1 MPNTTISAYLIRRL
15 QDLGARH
22 VFGVPG
28 DYVLGFYKALE
39 ESELEV
45 INTCDEQGAGFV
57 FEDAS
62 GLLQWTTN
70 DRAVVTLRDMA
81 DVEVK
86 RAALAEVVSRWIE
99 ETG

>member
-1 MPNTTISAYLIRRL
+1 MPQTTISAYLIQRL

-57 FEDAS
+57 FEDTS
-62 GLLQWTTN
+62 ELLQWTTN
-70 DRAVVTLRDMA
+70 DRTVVTLRDMA